1 MLHKICRHH
10 VFYLHFCT
18 FWLGGPQ
25 SIQISP
31 PAEHQFTRLTK
42 IHTSGSSTWKA
53 KVPSESEL
61 AILQNVRTL
70 SIYPRK
76 FSSSTR
82 STHCHQNSLWLTVI
96 TIIIAKSVRQQLALV
111 KVKSKIFKLNTSS
124 GIELI
129 ILRKVDFKE
138 RMDNFTKR
146 QPLLNTVIESNEE
159 LLRKWR
165 RLTTVADKWAKTNPH
180 FPPFAKEVSSL

>member
-1 MLHKICRHH
+1 MFSIVNSAHFGLVVVGPNQYKYHH
-10 VFYLHFCT
+10 QKNT
-18 FWLGGPQ
+18 
-25 SIQISP
+25 S
-31 PAEHQFTRLTK
+31 FTRLTK

-82 STHCHQNSLWLTVI
+82 STHCHQNSLWLTII
-96 TIIIAKSVRQQLALV
+96 TIIIAKSVRQQLTLV

-138 RMDNFTKR
+138 RMGNFTKR

-165 RLTTVADKWAKTNPH
+165 RPTTVADKWAKTNPH

>member
-1 MLHKICRHH
+1 MFSIFTSAHFGLVGPNLYKYHH
-10 VFYLHFCT
+10 QKNTSL
-18 FWLGGPQ
+18 
-25 SIQISP
+25 
-31 PAEHQFTRLTK
+31 TRLTK
-42 IHTSGSSTWKA
+42 IHTSASSTWKA

-82 STHCHQNSLWLTVI
+82 STHCHQNSLWLTII
-96 TIIIAKSVRQQLALV
+96 TIIIAKSVRQQLTLV